1 MSIDVI
7 RLALEAGFKASVG
20 KTDLDGKYHPDVNA
34 LSKDVPIEW
43 LERFAAL
50 VAAAEREEAN
60 RKANAGWALMCKK
73 MVEAEREECAK
84 LASDYGPSRPIMG
97 KNPSEK
103 IVGRWEGEQAA
114 SYGIAAAIRARKPA

>member
-1 MSIDVI
+1 MTRDDVV
-7 RLALEAGFKASVG
+7 RLAREAGSDNYPGWPNTAF
-20 KTDLDGKYHPDVNA
+20 
-34 LSKDVPIEW
+34 
-43 LERFAAL
+43 LERFTAL

-73 MVEAEREECAK
+73 MVEVEREECAK

>member
-7 RLALEAGFKASVG
+7 RLAREAGLHSGNPRTPSAG
-20 KTDLDGKYHPDVNA
+20 NM
-34 LSKDVPIEW
+34 IERW

-50 VAAAEREEAN
+50 VAAEVAEEAN

-73 MVEAEREECAK
+73 MVEVEREECAK

-97 KNPSEK
+97 KNPSGK